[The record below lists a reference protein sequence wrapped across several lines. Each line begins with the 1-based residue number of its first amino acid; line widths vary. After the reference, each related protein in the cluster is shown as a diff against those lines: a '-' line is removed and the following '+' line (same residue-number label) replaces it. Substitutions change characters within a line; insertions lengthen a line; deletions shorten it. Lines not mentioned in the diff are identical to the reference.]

1 MPPRRASISLS
12 EAIGDGSADARH
24 LLKYQLTLM
33 SERLEQASNIAKA
46 AQTCADAGS
55 ASKGL
60 EIALDIEQ
68 LIYEASTT
76 LNAASILNRI
86 NRIR

>member
-1 MPPRRASISLS
+1 MDQQMLDTI
-12 EAIGDGSADARH
+12 
-24 LLKYQLTLM
+24 LKYQLTLM

-46 AQTCADAGS
+46 AQACADAGS
-55 ASKGL
+55 ASKWL
-60 EIALDIEQ
+60 EIVLDIEQ

-86 NRIR
+86 NRTR